1 MSRHALVVDDNHL
14 LVRTLSDILR
24 LAGWDVT
31 PASSG
36 SEAVERV
43 AAGEF
48 DVVLM
53 DIRMPGVSGVDAF
66 RAMRALRPEVRV
78 ILMSAY
84 TAPELIAAAEQE
96 GALRVLSKP
105 VDPRMLLTLLEPEPG
120 SDSPRPVLIVDSD
133 RAFLRTL
140 SDLLTSEGHET
151 VLAHDLDHAT
161 ELLSERRPIAVL
173 LHLHLGTVSAREAV
187 TTVHRAG
194 PDTALIIYSGR
205 PGAGREIAELVPAE
219 WLHAFLQKPF
229 ETANVSAVLRGLHD

>member
-36 SEAVERV
+36 SEAVECV
-43 AAGEF
+43 AAREY

-53 DIRMPGVSGVDAF
+53 DIRMPGVNGVDAF
-66 RAMRALRPEVRV
+66 RAMRDLRPRVRV

-84 TAPELIAAAEQE
+84 TAPDLIAAAENE

-105 VDPRMLLTLLEPEPG
+105 VDPRTLLSLLEPG
-120 SDSPRPVLIVDSD
+120 ADSARPVLIVDSD
-133 RAFLRTL
+133 AAFLRSF
-140 SDLLTSEGHET
+140 SDLLVSEGHET
-151 VLAHDLDHAT
+151 VVAQDLVHAT
-161 ELLSERRPIAVL
+161 QLLTGCRPIAVL
-173 LHLHLGTVSAREAV
+173 LHLHLGSVSAREAV
-187 TTVHRAG
+187 STVHRAC
-194 PDTALIIYSGR
+194 PDTALIIYSGHPEAR
-205 PGAGREIAELVPAE
+205 RELAEQVPTE

-229 ETANVSAVLRGLHD
+229 ETVNVSTVLKDLHD